1 MSLRFGNVAGTALKA
16 MEDQGL
22 THHPKPQFE
31 IPRLPF
37 DLTELDDEGL
47 MLLYSSLTAYADFV
61 SVQVSCAQID
71 ERALEKEL
79 SMTESKK
86 MLSSEGKSENR
97 VTFARAQVA
106 IDPVIVDLKG
116 RLEATHAYRKLI
128 ESFASN
134 IERDSNLVSRELTRR
149 TATVAR
155 RSNRWSA

>member
-1 MSLRFGNVAGTALKA
+1 MTLRFGPVSGSALKV

-22 THHPKPQFE
+22 VTHGKPTFE
-31 IPRLPF
+31 IPRLPS
-37 DLTELDDEGL
+37 DLTDLDDEAL
-47 MLLYSSLTAYADFV
+47 MLLYSNLTAYADFI

-79 SMTESKK
+79 SMTESRK

-106 IDPVIVDLKG
+106 IDPIIVDLKE
-116 RLEATHAYRKLI
+116 RVEEAHAYRKLI
-128 ESFASN
+128 ESLASN
-134 IERDSNLVSRELTRR
+134 IERDSSLVSRELTRR

-155 RSNRWSA
+155 RSSRWSA